1 MQLCVALDLEKK
13 EDNLSLLQE
22 LKGLDLWAKVGLRSF
37 IRDGAV
43 FLDEIR
49 KIDGNFKIFFGI

>member
-1 MQLCVALDLEKK
+1 MQLCVALDLEEKK
-13 EDNLSLLQE
+13 DNLSLLKE

-43 FLDEIR
+43 F
-49 KIDGNFKIFFGI
+49 

>member
-13 EDNLSLLQE
+13 ENNLSLLQE

-37 IRDGAV
+37 IRDGAI

-49 KIDGNFKIFFGI
+49 KIDGNFK

>member
-22 LKGLDLWAKVGLRSF
+22 LK
-37 IRDGAV
+37 
-43 FLDEIR
+43 
-49 KIDGNFKIFFGI
+49 